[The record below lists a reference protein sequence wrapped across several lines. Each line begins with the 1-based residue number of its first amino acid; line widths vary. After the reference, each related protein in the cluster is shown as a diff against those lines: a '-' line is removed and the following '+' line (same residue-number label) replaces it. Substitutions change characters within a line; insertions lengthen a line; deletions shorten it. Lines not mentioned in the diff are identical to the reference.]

1 MIRWLLFAFAFAAL
15 VAANSA
21 IPRVEVVRPVA
32 YVPEGQSV
40 TFQIR
45 VDAHPDNRRLVLV
58 AGDEVSE
65 VRRSEEQLDGA
76 TAPRTRWIKWVG
88 GLPAGSYVI
97 VGAIFGA
104 SGRELARDTHPLT
117 VTP

>member
-1 MIRWLLFAFAFAAL
+1 VIRWFLFTFAFAAL

-45 VDAHPDNRRLVLV
+45 VDPHADNRRLVLV
-58 AGDEVSE
+58 AGDALSE
-65 VRRSEEQLDGA
+65 VRRSEEQLDGN
-76 TAPRTRWIKWVG
+76 TAPRTRWVKWM
-88 GLPAGSYVI
+88 GLPAGDWII
-97 VGAIFGA
+97 VAALYGV